1 MFKREKKMWNRS
13 FRPMGPRNFD
23 FMWKPWRLKQNP
35 EHWMPLL
42 PMRMKCLTAEE
53 LLWAKLQLRRDR
65 TPGWE
70 WGVGV
75 ELGEART
82 LLALHSSFIGVFLVP
97 PAQGGSHIQPSRLH
111 SQCSGVQSHLPS
123 PSNCQSYV
131 VVSSLKVLEGWGK
144 GGLWK
149 RKDKLKGLLL
159 ADSVHIVKGA

>member
-1 MFKREKKMWNRS
+1 MWNRS

-70 WGVGV
+70 WGVRV

-82 LLALHSSFIGVFLVP
+82 LLALHTSFVGVFLVP

-111 SQCSGVQSHLPS
+111 SQCSGSAEPS
-123 PSNCQSYV
+123 PQSLQLSILCRSV
-131 VVSSLKVLEGWGK
+131 FSESSRRMGKRWPLKEKRQAERFVTGW
-144 GGLWK
+144 LC
-149 RKDKLKGLLL
+149 
-159 ADSVHIVKGA
+159 SYS